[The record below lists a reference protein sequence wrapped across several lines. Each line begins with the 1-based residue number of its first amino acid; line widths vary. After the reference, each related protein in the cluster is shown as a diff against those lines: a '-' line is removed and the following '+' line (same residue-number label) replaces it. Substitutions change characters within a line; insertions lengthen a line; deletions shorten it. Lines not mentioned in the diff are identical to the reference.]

1 MRVMKQLMLLAIL
14 LASATTA
21 AAGEITY
28 AYDSV
33 NRLISATH
41 GTTGSVA
48 TFYFDAAHNLK
59 REGRIL
65 DSDEDGL
72 PDAWEIEHFGSI
84 TVSDGSS
91 SADQD
96 EDGLSDMEEYLT
108 GTDPDN
114 AASGLRGGM
123 PSPTPGT
130 NTITWTSAANRTYEI
145 DYSTNLLDTSAGF
158 SLLASGIDAT
168 PTTNTYTHVTTNSPS
183 FYRVRAI
190 VEGGE

>member
-1 MRVMKQLMLLAIL
+1 MRGMKQLTLLAAL
-14 LASATTA
+14 LAAVTSAT
-21 AAGEITY
+21 AGEITY

-48 TFYFDAAHNLK
+48 TFYYDAAHSLK
-59 REGRIL
+59 REGRML

-72 PDAWEIEHFGSI
+72 PDAWEIEMFGSI
-84 TVSDGSS
+84 TASDGTG
-91 SADQD
+91 DYD
-96 EDGLSDMEEYLT
+96 DDGLTDMEEYLT

-130 NTITWTSAANRTYEI
+130 NTITWTSAANRTYQI
-145 DYSTNLLDTSAGF
+145 DYSTNLLDTSGGF
-158 SLLASGIDAT
+158 TTLATDIEAT
-168 PTTNTYTHVTTNSPS
+168 PTTNTYTHVTTNSPA

>member
-1 MRVMKQLMLLAIL
+1 MRGMKQFALLTAL
-14 LASATTA
+14 LVAVATTA

-72 PDAWEIEHFGSI
+72 PDAWEIEMFGSI
-84 TVSDGSS
+84 TASDGTGDYDS
-91 SADQD
+91 
-96 EDGLSDMEEYLT
+96 DGLTDMEEYLT
-108 GTDPDN
+108 GTDPDD
-114 AASGLRGGM
+114 ADSGLRGGM
-123 PSPTPGT
+123 PSPAPGT
-130 NTITWTSAANRTYEI
+130 NTLTWTSAANRTYEI

-158 SLLASGIDAT
+158 SLLASGIEAT
-168 PTTNTYTHVTTNSPS
+168 PTTNSYTHVTTNSPS